1 MKLGDKAQE
10 TPDVRLARD
19 SSPGLYQFVTDEL
32 VSADALTGEEQFP
45 QYGDFLE
52 VGRPSSDSTVFIE
65 CPQAL
70 AAWLIENDVEDGDW
84 FRITSVQKVDRRWQ
98 YSVEVAEAPGDV
110 ELE

>member
-1 MKLGDKAQE
+1 MKLGDKAEE

-32 VSADALTGEEQFP
+32 VNADVLTGEEQFP

-52 VGRPSSDSTVFIE
+52 VGRPQSGATIFIE

-70 AAWLIENDVEDGDW
+70 AAWLVENEVETDDW

-98 YSVEVAEAPGDV
+98 YSVEVAQAPGDI